1 MDKVDLKEK
10 EAALEA
16 QEAGQEAGAA
26 AVEQT
31 VADADAAAAVADA
44 NAAKEDAAE
53 AVVEQSARDRYRSR
67 IKEDYPDLDMD
78 DEDAYYNAANERYE
92 DYKNMREGL
101 RNLNSMIDKNALFRE
116 MMVAASK
123 GDENWNPFKWAVEEK
138 GLDLKA
144 LADDPEYAEKFAEA
158 QRKHLKVIADG
169 EAMKKEA
176 AENYAKS
183 VEAIDAWCKENGVSD
198 EQKNAAWVQI
208 ENMLTDANVGKVPVD
223 VFVMLV
229 KGGNRD
235 ADVAKAAEE
244 GYQEG
249 LGKNVEDKLRRIPKP
264 ERNGGRQTAEPQPK
278 PVKRNVN
285 PFLA

>member
-1 MDKVDLKEK
+1 MAKENIK
-10 EAALEA
+10 AQEAALEA

-26 AVEQT
+26 AAEQ
-31 VADADAAAAVADA
+31 VAADANATEAVADA
-44 NAAKEDAAE
+44 EAAKGDAVE
-53 AVVEQSARDRYRSR
+53 AAVEQSARDRYRNR
-67 IKEDYPDLDMD
+67 IKEDYPDLDME
-78 DEDAYYNAANERYE
+78 DEEAYYNAANERYD

-101 RNLNSMIDKNALFRE
+101 QNLNSMIDKNALFRE

-144 LADDPEYAEKFAEA
+144 LADDPEYADTFAEA
-158 QRKHLKVIADG
+158 QRKHLKALADG
-169 EAMKKEA
+169 DAMKKEA
-176 AENYAKS
+176 ADNYAKS
-183 VEAIDAWCKENGVSD
+183 VEAIDAWCKENGVTD
-198 EQKNAAWVQI
+198 EQKNNAWVQI
-208 ENMLTDANVGKVPVD
+208 ENMLNDANVGKVPVD
-223 VFVMLV
+223 VFAVIV

-235 ADVAKAAEE
+235 ADVAKAQEE

-264 ERNGGRQTAEPQPK
+264 ERNGGRQAAEPQPK
-278 PVKRNVN
+278 PTKKNDN